1 MATQRMK
8 TPTVTRGLAEAAS
21 TLFSEKV
28 SPSAKVMVGSALGLL
43 VGGSVGTEEGD
54 AEGAGRG
61 ICDGSRLGT
70 ALGSRVG
77 KLEGRREGRVDGKAD
92 ADVGCRCGAREMV
105 GARVGYARVDD
116 TETACATRSSQPQ
129 LA

>member
-1 MATQRMK
+1 MAMQRMK
-8 TPTVTRGLAEAAS
+8 TPTVTRGLAEAAL

-28 SPSAKVMVGSALGLL
+28 SASATLRVGSALGLR
-43 VGGSVGTEEGD
+43 VGGNVGTDEGD

-70 ALGSRVG
+70 GLGSRVG
-77 KLEGRREGRVDGKAD
+77 RLEGRRVGCADGKTD
-92 ADVGCRCGAREMV
+92 AEEGCSCGARDML

-116 TETACATRSSQPQ
+116 TETACATRSSQLQ
-129 LA
+129 LS